1 MIQALAKEFFAYKL
15 SAAGVSYIV
24 NSKSKPRRRLW
35 CFAVMI
41 AIFFTG
47 YMTFKVVKEYLG
59 YPKSLIRE
67 GSIETKLVFPAVTFC
82 NLNPILNQNI
92 DETSIAKLL
101 KVKQLLRNATKIE
114 TDRKYQYKCYRD
126 PLCQWLWFSE
136 TCSCVPSP
144 CLTEFC
150 LMVNSTHCSCSF
162 HFCKKNRFR
171 TCQPDYAVSKKKPR
185 CYCTSDSVYISMG
198 NKNKTSGLWTYD
210 LADIEEAILPT
221 PEDMLNYGASFDSLV
236 ISCSF
241 EGYRCYREN
250 FTMLFHPKF
259 GKCYMFNFIGDSTS
273 RLEKP
278 LDIYNYGSSSV
289 FFLPPPLHRSSS
301 DSPCRRAAGRGSP
314 ESRDRGPRG
323 GSRPPGLALR
333 HGVRDKRPAQGH
345 VGFGSD
351 PGQHPETGPAV
362 GFVRQRGNSPGLWRH
377 GCEKACRYHYL
388 KKSCNCTL
396 RQFLRG
402 TVFLNASTKV
412 SFCNISNEEES
423 NSIRKRYSYT
433 VSSSQLN
440 ENFYRAV
447 KAIRTLVNNNEG
459 GFGIIN
465 ATAEKSMVGVKVY
478 YSTFQVDKDIEVA
491 SYSWETLIA
500 NVGGNL
506 GFIMGLTLF
515 TFVEVIEFLYD
526 VISAV
531 IRKPKKSDQKHNNR
545 IYTYSNGK

>member
-1 MIQALAKEFFAYKL
+1 MSTKGMKKQTGFNLINPSISTRVRRHSRRSSRSSLRSKATYSVRQKRMIQALAKEFFAYKL

-24 NSKSKPRRRLW
+24 NSKSKSRRRLW

-114 TDRKYQYKCYRD
+114 TDRDYQYKCYRD

-185 CYCTSDSVYISMG
+185 CYCTSDSVYISMA
-198 NKNKTSGLWTYD
+198 NKTKQVEYVTVLTEITVPNQMSFSDVLDSLNDTDIRHVVNLIRNAKTYD

-221 PEDMLNYGASFDSLV
+221 PDDMLNYGASFDSLV

-241 EGYRCYREN
+241 EGYRCYRE
-250 FTMLFHPKF
+250 
-259 GKCYMFNFIGDSTS
+259 
-273 RLEKP
+273 
-278 LDIYNYGSSSV
+278 
-289 FFLPPPLHRSSS
+289 
-301 DSPCRRAAGRGSP
+301 
-314 ESRDRGPRG
+314 
-323 GSRPPGLALR
+323 
-333 HGVRDKRPAQGH
+333 
-345 VGFGSD
+345 
-351 PGQHPETGPAV
+351 
-362 GFVRQRGNSPGLWRH
+362 
-377 GCEKACRYHYL
+377 
-388 KKSCNCTL
+388 
-396 RQFLRG
+396 
-402 TVFLNASTKV
+402 
-412 SFCNISNEEES
+412 
-423 NSIRKRYSYT
+423 
-433 VSSSQLN
+433 
-440 ENFYRAV
+440 
-447 KAIRTLVNNNEG
+447 
-459 GFGIIN
+459 
-465 ATAEKSMVGVKVY
+465 
-478 YSTFQVDKDIEVA
+478 
-491 SYSWETLIA
+491 
-500 NVGGNL
+500 
-506 GFIMGLTLF
+506 
-515 TFVEVIEFLYD
+515 
-526 VISAV
+526 
-531 IRKPKKSDQKHNNR
+531 
-545 IYTYSNGK
+545 